1 MRRKRELKLLFQAF
15 GLSLVTRT
23 ALLVFASSVL
33 LVGPVDASVS
43 TPTTPTVAPPLYKNC
58 TNFNKRYPHGVGR
71 RLARDKTSGTPVRTF
86 LRSTL
91 IYNRAMRYNSGLD
104 RDKDGIACEKK

>member
-1 MRRKRELKLLFQAF
+1 
-15 GLSLVTRT
+15 
-23 ALLVFASSVL
+23 
-33 LVGPVDASVS
+33 
-43 TPTTPTVAPPLYKNC
+43 
-58 TNFNKRYPHGVGR
+58 
-71 RLARDKTSGTPVRTF
+71 VRTF